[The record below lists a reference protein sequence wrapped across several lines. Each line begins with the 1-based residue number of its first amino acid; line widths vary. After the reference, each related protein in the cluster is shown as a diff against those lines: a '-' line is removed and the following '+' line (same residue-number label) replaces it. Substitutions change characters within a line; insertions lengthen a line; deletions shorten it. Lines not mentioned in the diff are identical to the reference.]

1 MKVKIKNILPNPYRK
16 FEHYPISRK
25 KVDALKESFNR
36 TTFWEN
42 IVGRKAGDKVELAHG
57 HHRLIALKE
66 LYAQDTEVN
75 IIVRN
80 LTNAQMIQAMADENI
95 GEWGS
100 NADVSI
106 ETVLTVLQ
114 AYADGE
120 IELPPF
126 SVNTPPSQL
135 AFAPSAI
142 CGKEP
147 EAHGPRVS
155 YSREQ
160 IAQFLGWG
168 HRDTRRMKM
177 VFMALEAIEQG
188 FANHKDFE
196 NLSIRKAEEMAS
208 QMRQTA
214 NLAKKENKQD
224 IDVKRDV
231 KRVGKA
237 IKKAYEDGAGS
248 IDASSVALNARQ
260 AGTATSPVPPDISH
274 FASRKAKQ
282 LHSIFSPNVRLGKE
296 LNEMIANKDFMS
308 ESAIHAVIV
317 ALDDL
322 ITTASN
328 FKQAL
333 QKESNNVQT
342 AKLR

>member
-1 MKVKIKNILPNPYRK
+1 MKVKIKDILPNPYRK

-42 IVGRKAGDKVELAHG
+42 IVGRKAGNQVELAHG

-120 IELPPF
+120 IELPPMNP
-126 SVNTPPSQL
+126 NTTKSQI
-135 AFAPSAI
+135 AIAPSALVKKDTDAR
-142 CGKEP
+142 GQ
-147 EAHGPRVS
+147 R

-168 HRDTRRMKM
+168 HRNTRRMNM
-177 VFMALEAIEQG
+177 AFLALEAIEQG

-196 NLSIRKAEEMAS
+196 GLSIRKAEEMAS
-208 QMRQTA
+208 QIRQTA
-214 NLAKKENKQD
+214 NLAKKENKQEV
-224 IDVKRDV
+224 DVKRDV

-237 IKKAYEDGAGS
+237 IKKAYDDGAGS

-260 AGTATSPVPPDISH
+260 AGTGTSPVPPDISH